1 MINRRQLAFFALALF
16 VVSGCGGD
24 GRNKRYKVSGKV
36 TYKGQPLANGTIQFY
51 PEKASADNPGAS
63 GVITD
68 GYYTLS
74 ATGAEGDGAYPGA
87 YLVAIESRKTDMTD
101 AMKKASGGSA
111 RQDDIA
117 KAYAKSILLTPKK
130 YSITDTSG
138 LKANVETRSNTF
150 DFELT
155 D

>member
-1 MINRRQLAFFALALF
+1 VIHRRQLAILALAIF

-36 TYKGQPLANGTIQFY
+36 TYKGQPLKSGTIQFY
-51 PEKASADNPGAS
+51 PEKASGDNPGAS
-63 GVITD
+63 STITD

-74 ATGAEGDGAYPGA
+74 ATGMEGDGAYPGD
-87 YLVAIESRKTDMTD
+87 YLVAIEARDTDMSQ
-101 AMKKASGGSA
+101 ALKNAGGGAA

-117 KAYAKSILLTPKK
+117 KAYAKSKLLTPKK
-130 YSITDTSG
+130 YAITDTSG
-138 LKANVETRSNTF
+138 LKAKVEARSNSF
-150 DFELT
+150 DFELV